1 MTEKIITSSSI
12 LEDIFYEMF
21 NILEERGIFSEK
33 TIQKLKKLAYE
44 GDFTKEKSIIEV
56 IESELE
62 EEE

>member
-1 MTEKIITSSSI
+1 MIERTVTSSSI
-12 LEDIFYEMF
+12 LEVIFDEMF
-21 NILEERGIFSEK
+21 NILEKKGIFSKK
-33 TIQKLKKLAYE
+33 TIQKLKILAYE

>member
-1 MTEKIITSSSI
+1 MIEKTVTPRSI
-12 LEDIFYEMF
+12 LEDIFDEMF
-21 NILEERGIFSEK
+21 NIIEKNVIFSKK

>member
-1 MTEKIITSSSI
+1 MMEKTVTPSSI
-12 LEDIFYEMF
+12 LEDIFNEMF
-21 NILEERGIFSEK
+21 NILENKGIFSEK